1 MSEPSLQCRVY
12 SLRQHNF
19 PDELCIVTEYAQNGD
34 MVKLVEAQ
42 KGKLI
47 GESAILD
54 WLVQLCLALLYVHK
68 KKLLHR
74 DLKLQNIFLDK
85 NNCIKL
91 GDFGIAR
98 VLQHTFECAQTVTGT
113 PYYLAP
119 EVCESKPYNHKAD
132 VWSMGICLYE
142 MAAQRRAFDGSSM
155 SSLIRRILRGKYKPL
170 PGVYSKNLRGLV
182 NLCLSPHP
190 GQRPTI
196 SAILQLPFLQP
207 YVEAFVRRCHAEGKA
222 VPHISIA
229 GSSPGLPPPASV
241 LSQDGHAEK
250 KPSPVAI
257 VPGVGEVLPSVRA
270 PARAPA
276 PAGGMLRGPDPPV
289 AQAAPAE
296 PEAVQLAGTV
306 IIRDEPPQTPS
317 GADDDEEVQDTE
329 EVTLNVKRFM
339 DDGDGDEQGDQDDAE
354 FSPQPKEQQEQ
365 LSPKERTQRII
376 REAAADALPAHLK
389 MLVELPKE
397 HASKSYRLQ
406 TLQHFL
412 SMDLGEDL
420 FHCVYEAIVRPNR
433 GKEPYVVRDLVR
445 QVMTA
450 RGEKLSLA
458 SDQLL
463 HDLIQQEQD
472 IFQ

>member
-1 MSEPSLQCRVY
+1 
-12 SLRQHNF
+12 
-19 PDELCIVTEYAQNGD
+19 

-47 GESAILD
+47 GENAILD

-85 NNCIKL
+85 DNCIKL

-170 PGVYSKNLRGLV
+170 PGIYSKNLRGLV

-207 YVEAFVRRCHAEGKA
+207 YVEAFVRRCHAAGRA

-229 GSSPGLPPPASV
+229 GSSPGLPPPASIT
-241 LSQDGHAEK
+241 SQGGATDK

-257 VPGVGEVLPSVRA
+257 VPGVGEALPSVRA

-276 PAGGMLRGPDPPV
+276 PAGGMLRGVEPPASRDYPQE
-289 AQAAPAE
+289 AQD
-296 PEAVQLAGTV
+296 VQLAGTV
-306 IIRDEPPQTPS
+306 IIRDEAPDA
-317 GADDDEEVQDTE
+317 ADADEDGEGSPDTE

-339 DDGDGDEQGDQDDAE
+339 EPYDGAAAEQDDDA
-354 FSPQPKEQQEQ
+354 FSPEHKGQLEQ
-365 LSPKERTQRII
+365 LSPKERTQQII
-376 REAAADALPAHLK
+376 REAAVGSLPDNLK
-389 MLVELPKE
+389 MLVELPRE

-406 TLQHFL
+406 TMQHFL

-420 FHCVYEAIVRPNR
+420 FHCIYEAVIRPNR
-433 GKEPYVVRDLVR
+433 GKEPYVVQDQIR

-450 RGEKLSLA
+450 RGEKLSMA
-458 SDQLL
+458 SEQLL

-472 IFQ
+472 MFQ